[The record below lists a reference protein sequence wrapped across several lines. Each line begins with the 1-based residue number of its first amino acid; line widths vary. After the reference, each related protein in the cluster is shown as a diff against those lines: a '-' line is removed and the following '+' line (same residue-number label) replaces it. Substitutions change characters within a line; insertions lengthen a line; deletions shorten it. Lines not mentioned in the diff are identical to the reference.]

1 MDESRVLLWPQDNFT
16 PHGFKTL
23 SKALRPELKEF
34 IFWTASQQLRKQ
46 NVEILRVMSFH
57 FCTNALCVWTIY
69 LFLLEKVTPNPSPGL
84 FLYNYY

>member
-1 MDESRVLLWPQDNFT
+1 MKACPLWPQDNFT

-57 FCTNALCVWTIY
+57 FCTNALCVWTHEGKKSTHS
-69 LFLLEKVTPNPSPGL
+69 L
-84 FLYNYY
+84 